1 MESLNTGIP
10 KDINRFRIERFK
22 VFGLISSL
30 MESMLS
36 ELPEG
41 LAPEEQEQISIQM
54 KELLTEKSFND
65 LRKKVDKLFEYIITH
80 NKKNSTPE
88 APPWVWKV
96 RDYIETYY
104 SDPQLDVSL
113 LAKEFSVNVSHLSR
127 TYKKTMSIGV
137 LDNIHMIR
145 IARAKELLDQGCT
158 VQQASSQVGYLE
170 SRALIR
176 TFKRYEGITPGQ
188 YQESGQHKESI
199 S

>member
-1 MESLNTGIP
+1 
-10 KDINRFRIERFK
+10 
-22 VFGLISSL
+22 
-30 MESMLS
+30 
-36 ELPEG
+36 
-41 LAPEEQEQISIQM
+41 
-54 KELLTEKSFND
+54 
-65 LRKKVDKLFEYIITH
+65 
-80 NKKNSTPE
+80 
-88 APPWVWKV
+88 
-96 RDYIETYY
+96 
-104 SDPQLDVSL
+104 
-113 LAKEFSVNVSHLSR
+113 
-127 TYKKTMSIGV
+127 MSIGV